1 MTWQF
6 FRASDPE
13 GNFFEKNNKNFF
25 RYGLEECVNQ
35 ITGLY
40 RFSFGQEVLYNPQA
54 YSQLKI

>member
-13 GNFFEKNNKNFF
+13 GHFFEKNNKNLF
-25 RYGLEECVNQ
+25 RYGLGECVNQ

-40 RFSFGQEVLYNPQA
+40 RFSFGQEA
-54 YSQLKI
+54 

>member
-1 MTWQF
+1 MRQF
-6 FRASDPE
+6 FEISDPQ
-13 GNFFEKNNKNFF
+13 GHFFEIAKKLF
-25 RYGLEECVNQ
+25 RYGLGECVNQ